1 MTLLEIIS
9 KQCDVINEMYDLIR
23 EQQERLKETGIPEN
37 EKNVMSDAA
46 AAIEGRLDDLEFYMR
61 KSVDTDD
68 VEEESGELENY
79 EVTISTEH
87 RIEVDARG
95 IVSAIREAKREFFDM
110 TGKEGRVVKIMGKEK
125 RAVDD

>member
-9 KQCDVINEMYDLIR
+9 KQCDVINEMHDLIR
-23 EQQERLKETGIPEN
+23 EQQGRFKETDIPET
-37 EKNVMSDAA
+37 EKKVMSDVA
-46 AAIEGRLDDLEFYMR
+46 AAIEARLDVLELYMR

-68 VEEESGELENY
+68 VEEDSGDLENY

-95 IVSAIREAKREFFDM
+95 VVSAMREAKENFS
-110 TGKEGRVVKIMGKEK
+110 I
-125 RAVDD
+125 

>member
-9 KQCDVINEMYDLIR
+9 KQCDVINEMHDLLM
-23 EQQERLKETGIPEN
+23 EQQGRLKEADIPEM
-37 EKNVMSDAA
+37 EKKVMSDAA
-46 AAIEGRLDDLEFYMR
+46 AAIEGRLDVLEFYLR

-95 IVSAIREAKREFFDM
+95 EVSAMKEAKREFFEM
-110 TGKEGRVVKIMGKEK
+110 IGKEGRVIKIMRKEK
-125 RAVDD
+125 GAVDD

>member
-9 KQCDVINEMYDLIR
+9 KQCDVINEMHDLIR
-23 EQQERLKETGIPEN
+23 EQQGRFKETDIPET
-37 EKNVMSDAA
+37 EKKVMSDVT
-46 AAIEGRLDDLEFYMR
+46 AAIEARLDVLEFYMR

-68 VEEESGELENY
+68 VEEDSGDLENY
-79 EVTISTEH
+79 EVTISTEY

-95 IVSAIREAKREFFDM
+95 VVSAMREAKREFFDM

-125 RAVDD
+125 GAVDD

>member
-9 KQCDVINEMYDLIR
+9 KQCDVINEMRDLIR
-23 EQQERLKETGIPEN
+23 EQQRRFKETDIPET
-37 EKNVMSDAA
+37 EKKVMSDVA
-46 AAIEGRLDDLEFYMR
+46 AAIEARLDVLELYMR

-68 VEEESGELENY
+68 VEEDSGDLENY
-79 EVTISTEH
+79 EVTISTEY

-95 IVSAIREAKREFFDM
+95 VVSAMREAKREFFDM

-125 RAVDD
+125 GAVDD